1 MNRLEG
7 ELQLEQV
14 RVCTKIGIEC
24 MESDPKK
31 RPVALRI
38 INMLDKMASAD
49 ETGRSS
55 SVVERQSSL
64 LLEHSA
70 QDKIG
75 KLAESLNQEDTK
87 EHLVTEDV
95 AERLG
100 NDHSQEG
107 QENENHWSSWEGQD
121 TDRKTKSSV
130 LDKLNILTIFT
141 KGEMK
146 KITRNYSALIGE
158 VGRGKV
164 YKGCLSDFTIVAV
177 TVWEIKLNGYL
188 KEFLEEAEIRAQMV
202 HTNIIKLTG
211 YCVETNVLAIVH
223 EYAANGSLQEILHGN
238 KNKMLPLDLRLDI
251 AIGSAEG
258 LRYMHSRDMRLG
270 GVNPTTIFLDENLT
284 PKLSDFE
291 LLPLHDIHES
301 FINDNKDYID
311 PVYLKCGLLNRKNDV
326 YSFGA
331 VLLELITR
339 KLVNSDNCSLIA
351 QYCKIMEMEKS
362 GRAMFDKEIAVLE
375 DIPVLEE
382 IGKLAIECLREDIEE
397 RPDMTAVTERLV
409 MIRRDSGL
417 RKARSRS

>member
-1 MNRLEG
+1 
-7 ELQLEQV
+7 
-14 RVCTKIGIEC
+14 

-49 ETGRSS
+49 ETGMSS
-55 SVVERQSSL
+55 SVVEPQSSL

-70 QDKIG
+70 QEKIG
-75 KLAESLNQEDTK
+75 KLAESLSHEDGK
-87 EHLVTEDV
+87 EYPATEDV

-100 NDHSQEG
+100 NDYSEEDQESDIYCS
-107 QENENHWSSWEGQD
+107 SSWEWQD

-130 LDKLNILTIFT
+130 LDKLNIFNIFRKDEGSKLRGLTTFT

-158 VGRGKV
+158 GSSGKV
-164 YKGCLSDFTIVAV
+164 YKGCLADFTIVAV
-177 TVWEIKLNGYL
+177 TVTESKLNRYL
-188 KEFLEEAEIRAQMV
+188 KEEFLKEVEIWAQMV
-202 HTNIIKLTG
+202 HTNIMKLTG
-211 YCVETNVLAIVH
+211 YCVETNVLTMVH
-223 EYAANGSLQEILHGN
+223 EYAANGNLQEILHGN

-270 GVNPTTIFLDENLT
+270 GVNPTKIYLDENLT

-291 LLPLHDIHES
+291 LLPLHNMDVS
-301 FINDNKDYID
+301 FIIGNTDYID
-311 PVYLKCGLLNRKNDV
+311 PEYLKCGLLTQKSDV